1 MCGLGV
7 YDCSEQPSLM
17 PLTIPFLHDSVEASN
32 LVSNASKSYII
43 RFGDV
48 QDPTKIASVDPIRV
62 SLIKEVGP

>member
-1 MCGLGV
+1 
-7 YDCSEQPSLM
+7 M